1 MFIPLSYNLR
11 SLFVRRSAT
20 ALTVVGIAATVAVLA
35 GVLALRQGF
44 TTMFAGA
51 GRSDLA
57 VFLRPGATGEGDSIF
72 RRDLGDRLIKT
83 LPEIAADADGRPQA
97 SLECFLGIRRS
108 RVSGGETYVPIRGV
122 QQQTFA
128 LRAKE
133 LSIVEGRNF
142 APGSNEV
149 IVGRKLDG
157 YVQDCSL
164 DDVLTVN
171 TTPFRVVGVFA
182 SNDASQSEIWGD
194 LDRVMAALDRN
205 SPNRVIAAL
214 DPGTDVEALNERLKS
229 NEETPAKVV
238 TEREYLTSQTQVLS
252 GILLG
257 LGSFLAAVMGLA
269 AIFTATNTML
279 AAISARTSEIGVLLS
294 IGFKPFPIFISFL
307 IESLLLGLLGGVLGA
322 LIALLFNGVETG
334 GMNFQTFTDV
344 AFAFRVTPKVI
355 LTAITFATILGVLG
369 GAIPAWKAA
378 RLTPT
383 EALRRD

>member
-1 MFIPLSYNLR
+1 MFVPLSYNFR

-20 ALTVVGIAATVAVLA
+20 ALTVLGIAATVAVLA

-44 TTMFAGA
+44 TTMFAGS

-72 RRDLGDRLIKT
+72 RRDLGERLIKT
-83 LPEIAADADGRPQA
+83 LPEIAADEDGRPRA

-108 RVSGGETYVPIRGV
+108 RVGGGETYVPVRGV

-128 LRAKE
+128 LRGEE
-133 LSIVEGRNF
+133 LTIAAGRNF
-142 APGSNEV
+142 NAGSNEV
-149 IVGRKLDG
+149 IVGQKLDG

-164 DDVLTVN
+164 DDVLTIN
-171 TTPFRVVGVFA
+171 TTPFRVVGVFK
-182 SNDASQSEIWGD
+182 SEGASQSEIWGD
-194 LDRVMAALDRN
+194 LDRVMAALERD

-214 DPGTDVEALNERLKS
+214 DPETDVEALNERLKN
-229 NEETPAKVV
+229 NEETPAKVL
-238 TEREYLTSQTQVLS
+238 TERDYLTSQTAVLS

-279 AAISARTSEIGVLLS
+279 AAISARTQEIGVLLS
-294 IGFKPFPIFISFL
+294 LGFKPFPIFLSFL
-307 IESLLLGLLGGVLGA
+307 FESLLLGLLGGVLGS

-344 AFAFRVTPKVI
+344 AFAFRVTPKVLLI
-355 LTAITFATILGVLG
+355 AIGFATLLGVLG
-369 GAIPAWKAA
+369 GAIPAWRAA